1 MPEPDTPAE
10 FSTAPRASGKGASGG
25 GATVAASFFADR
37 ELQLISVA
45 TIAGTLIYISIAASQ
60 IFLGLGTLMLLIY
73 RKKLEFPPIWPRLAL
88 FFALTL
94 LSALLSPNPWAGYP
108 QIKKFYVFLF
118 IPLIFQVFSTHF
130 DKAFYLVAGW
140 VGGATASGLWGLT
153 QFVMKY
159 RQFQQAGV
167 DFYTH
172 YVERRITGFEGH
184 WMTFGALQLSVL
196 TMLIA
201 QWCFSSRKLPL
212 WAYSS
217 AFVIS
222 LAILLGWTRSIWIAA
237 LVSTAYLIACWRP
250 RVLLVIPVV
259 LVVGYLAAPQSTKQR
274 IQSLVAPHGET
285 DSNRHRYVTFLTGIE
300 MIKAH
305 PWFGLGPGEV
315 GPQFNNYVP
324 KDLLPLPNGY
334 YGHLHNIYLQYAA
347 ERGIPVLLVFLWLI
361 GQILVDCWRTVRA
374 LPPGLSE
381 ERFVLQ
387 AVIAVTINILVG
399 GLAEFNTGDSEVLM
413 MFLSVVALGYAA
425 IRHSRDRL
433 VRR

>member
-1 MPEPDTPAE
+1 MPEPDPPAH
-10 FSTAPRASGKGASGG
+10 FSTAPKPSGPAH
-25 GATVAASFFADR
+25 FFADR
-37 ELQLISVA
+37 EWQLVAFATLAGALIQVSISA
-45 TIAGTLIYISIAASQ
+45 CQ
-60 IFLGLGTLMLLIY
+60 IVLGLATLMLLLY
-73 RKKLEFPPIWPRLAL
+73 RKKLEFPPIWPPLAAFL
-88 FFALTL
+88 LLTL
-94 LSALLSPNPWAGYP
+94 ISALLSPDPWGGRP
-108 QIKKFYVFLF
+108 QIKKFFVFLF
-118 IPLIFQVFSTHF
+118 IPLIYQVFSTHF
-130 DKAFYLVAGW
+130 DKAFYLIVGW
-140 VGGATASGLWGLT
+140 VIAASASAFWGLV

-159 RQFQQAGV
+159 RQFQQAGL

-196 TMLIA
+196 SILIA

-217 AFVIS
+217 AFLIS
-222 LAILLGWTRSIWIAA
+222 LAILLDWTRSIWIAGI
-237 LVSTAYLIACWRP
+237 VSTAYLIACWRP
-250 RVLLVIPVV
+250 RMVLLIPVV
-259 LVVGYLAAPQSTKQR
+259 LILGYLVAPQPTKQR
-274 IQSLVAPHGET
+274 IQSLVAPHGDT
-285 DSNRHRYVTFLTGIE
+285 DSNRHRYVTFRTGIE

-305 PWFGLGPGEV
+305 PWFGLGPGQI
-315 GPQFNNYVP
+315 PRQFNDYVP
-324 KDLLPLPNGY
+324 KDLLPLPTGY

-347 ERGIPVLLVFLWLI
+347 ERGVPALLVFLWLI
-361 GQILVDCWRTVRA
+361 GQILVNCWRTLRA

-413 MFLSVVALGYAA
+413 MFLAVVALGYAA
-425 IRHSRDRL
+425 ISHSRAQL